1 MKYSQVRR
9 GKETARRSSK
19 VALSPY
25 YLEEIAM
32 TQADILEA
40 RSAPVRQP
48 TPAS

>member
-1 MKYSQVRR
+1 MENPQGRR
-9 GKETARRSSK
+9 GKESTRRSSK

-32 TQADILEA
+32 TQADILQA
-40 RSAPVRQP
+40 RSVAVRRP